1 MTLYETVIPL
11 NPVTKKNSMQIIRN
25 RGRPRLIQSKKYRQY
40 EKDALKIIKRPKEP
54 ISSPVNLRAV
64 FYRQYK
70 YRCDLSNLI
79 EAAQD
84 ILVKAGVLEDDN
96 FRVIKGLDGC
106 RIEFDK
112 ENPRTE
118 VFIEEVENA

>member
-1 MTLYETVIPL
+1 MTLYKTVIPL
-11 NPVTKKNSMQIIRN
+11 NPATKKNSMQMIT

-40 EKDALKIIKRPKEP
+40 EKDALKLIKAPKEP
-54 ISSPVNLRAV
+54 IQKPCNLRLL
-64 FYRQYK
+64 FYRQHK
-70 YRCDLSNLI
+70 YNCDLSNLI
-79 EAAQD
+79 EAVQD

-96 FRVIKGLDGC
+96 FKVIKSLDGC

-118 VFIEEVENA
+118 IFIEEKE